1 MRILAIDTA
10 LGACSAC
17 VLDAGDPAPLA
28 IEQTA
33 MERGHAEALMPMIE
47 RVMAKVEGGFS
58 SLDRVAVTI
67 GPGSYTGLR
76 VGISAARAIAFAAG
90 IPAIG
95 ISTLA
100 ASAAPFIGR
109 EGGRVVAAAVDA
121 KHGQVWFQAMNAQ
134 GKQLVSVR
142 QVNHRDAA
150 RAIGAGPVSLV
161 GSAALAVANEA
172 WAIGLDALVG
182 RRRQGA
188 GRDLGGAPRHDRR
201 PGKRPAAPA
210 LSQGAG
216 NDAAGPRPAAAALEQ
231 DAKSGEPVFSQE
243 SCSELLESITFCDSG
258 SIRSES
264 S

>member
-172 WAIGLDALVG
+172 WAIGLDALVVDDAKAPDVIWVA
-182 RRRQGA
+182 R
-188 GRDLGGAPRHDRR
+188 LGMIADPESAP
-201 PGKRPAAPA
+201 
-210 LSQGAG
+210 
-216 NDAAGPRPAAAALEQ
+216 PRPLYLKAPETTPQ
-231 DAKSGEPVFSQE
+231 DRARLP
-243 SCSELLESITFCDSG
+243 
-258 SIRSES
+258 RR
-264 S
+264 

>member
-17 VLDAGDPAPLA
+17 VLDTSDPAPIA
-28 IEQTA
+28 IEQIA

-47 RVMAKVEGGFS
+47 RVMGKIEGGFS

-76 VGISAARAIAFAAG
+76 VGISAARAIALAAG

-121 KHGQVWFQAMNAQ
+121 RHGQVWFQAMNAQ

-172 WAIGLDALVG
+172 WAIGLDALVVDDAKAPDVTWVA
-182 RRRQGA
+182 R
-188 GRDLGGAPRHDRR
+188 LGLIADPESAP
-201 PGKRPAAPA
+201 
-210 LSQGAG
+210 
-216 NDAAGPRPAAAALEQ
+216 PRPLYLKPPETTPQ
-231 DAKSGEPVFSQE
+231 DRARLP
-243 SCSELLESITFCDSG
+243 
-258 SIRSES
+258 RR
-264 S
+264 

>member
-17 VLDAGDPAPLA
+17 VLDAGEATPSVR
-28 IEQTA
+28 EQVA

-47 RVMAKVEGGFS
+47 RVMNAVDGGFA

-95 ISTLA
+95 VTTLA
-100 ASAAPFIGR
+100 ATAAPLIGR
-109 EGGRVVAAAVDA
+109 EPGRVIAAALDA
-121 KHGQVWFQAMNAQ
+121 KHGQVWFQALNGQ
-134 GKQLVSVR
+134 GKQLVSIR

-161 GSAALAVANEA
+161 GSAAMAVANEA
-172 WAIGLDALVG
+172 WAIGLDALVLDESKAPDVTWVA
-182 RRRQGA
+182 R
-188 GRDLGGAPRHDRR
+188 LGLIADPE
-201 PGKRPAAPA
+201 AAP
-210 LSQGAG
+210 
-216 NDAAGPRPAAAALEQ
+216 PRPLYLKAPETTPQ
-231 DAKSGEPVFSQE
+231 DRARLP
-243 SCSELLESITFCDSG
+243 
-258 SIRSES
+258 RR
-264 S
+264 

>member
-17 VLDAGDPAPLA
+17 VLDSGNLDSLA

-76 VGISAARAIAFAAG
+76 VGISAARAIALAAG

-121 KHGQVWFQAMNAQ
+121 RHGQVWFQALNAQ

-172 WAIGLDALVG
+172 WAIGLDALVVDDAKAPDVTWVA
-182 RRRQGA
+182 R
-188 GRDLGGAPRHDRR
+188 LGMIADPETAP
-201 PGKRPAAPA
+201 
-210 LSQGAG
+210 
-216 NDAAGPRPAAAALEQ
+216 PRPLYLKAPETTPQ
-231 DAKSGEPVFSQE
+231 DRARLP
-243 SCSELLESITFCDSG
+243 
-258 SIRSES
+258 RR
-264 S
+264 

>member
-17 VLDAGDPAPLA
+17 VLDTSDPAPLA

-76 VGISAARAIAFAAG
+76 VGISAARAIALAAG

-172 WAIGLDALVG
+172 WAIGLDALVVDDAKAPDVTWVA
-182 RRRQGA
+182 R
-188 GRDLGGAPRHDRR
+188 LGMIADPESAP
-201 PGKRPAAPA
+201 
-210 LSQGAG
+210 
-216 NDAAGPRPAAAALEQ
+216 PRPLYLKAPETTPQ
-231 DAKSGEPVFSQE
+231 DRARLP
-243 SCSELLESITFCDSG
+243 
-258 SIRSES
+258 RR
-264 S
+264 

>member
-17 VLDAGDPAPLA
+17 VLDSSEPAPLA

-76 VGISAARAIAFAAG
+76 VGISAARAIALAAG

-172 WAIGLDALVG
+172 WAIGLDALVVDDAKAPDVTWVA
-182 RRRQGA
+182 R
-188 GRDLGGAPRHDRR
+188 LGMIADPESAP
-201 PGKRPAAPA
+201 
-210 LSQGAG
+210 
-216 NDAAGPRPAAAALEQ
+216 PRPLYLKAPETTPQ
-231 DAKSGEPVFSQE
+231 DRARLP
-243 SCSELLESITFCDSG
+243 
-258 SIRSES
+258 RR
-264 S
+264 

>member
-17 VLDAGDPAPLA
+17 VLDSSDPAPLA

-47 RVMAKVEGGFS
+47 RVMGQVEGGFS

-76 VGISAARAIAFAAG
+76 VGISAARAIALAAG

-95 ISTLA
+95 ITTLA

-172 WAIGLDALVG
+172 WAIGLDALVVDDAKAPDVTWVA
-182 RRRQGA
+182 R
-188 GRDLGGAPRHDRR
+188 LGMIADPESAP
-201 PGKRPAAPA
+201 
-210 LSQGAG
+210 
-216 NDAAGPRPAAAALEQ
+216 PRPLYLKAPETTPQ
-231 DAKSGEPVFSQE
+231 DRARLP
-243 SCSELLESITFCDSG
+243 
-258 SIRSES
+258 RR
-264 S
+264 

>member
-1 MRILAIDTA
+1 LRILAIDTA

-172 WAIGLDALVG
+172 WAIGLDALVVDDAKAPDVIWVA
-182 RRRQGA
+182 R
-188 GRDLGGAPRHDRR
+188 LGMIADPESAP
-201 PGKRPAAPA
+201 
-210 LSQGAG
+210 
-216 NDAAGPRPAAAALEQ
+216 PRPLYLKAPETTPQ
-231 DAKSGEPVFSQE
+231 DRARLP
-243 SCSELLESITFCDSG
+243 
-258 SIRSES
+258 RR
-264 S
+264 

>member
-17 VLDAGDPAPLA
+17 VLDAGAPEPVA

-76 VGISAARAIAFAAG
+76 VGISAARAIALAAG

-172 WAIGLDALVG
+172 WAIGLDALVVDDAKAPDVTWVA
-182 RRRQGA
+182 R
-188 GRDLGGAPRHDRR
+188 LGMIADPESAP
-201 PGKRPAAPA
+201 
-210 LSQGAG
+210 
-216 NDAAGPRPAAAALEQ
+216 PRPLYLKAPETTPQ
-231 DAKSGEPVFSQE
+231 DRARLP
-243 SCSELLESITFCDSG
+243 
-258 SIRSES
+258 RR
-264 S
+264 

>member
-17 VLDAGDPAPLA
+17 VLDTSDPAPLA

-76 VGISAARAIAFAAG
+76 VGISAARAIALAAG

-172 WAIGLDALVG
+172 WAIGLDALVVDDAKAPDVAWVA
-182 RRRQGA
+182 R
-188 GRDLGGAPRHDRR
+188 LGMIADPESAP
-201 PGKRPAAPA
+201 
-210 LSQGAG
+210 
-216 NDAAGPRPAAAALEQ
+216 PRPLYLKAPETTPQ
-231 DAKSGEPVFSQE
+231 DRARLP
-243 SCSELLESITFCDSG
+243 
-258 SIRSES
+258 RR
-264 S
+264 

>member
-17 VLDAGDPAPLA
+17 VLDTSEAAPLA

-47 RVMAKVEGGFS
+47 RVMGSAEGGFS

-76 VGISAARAIAFAAG
+76 VGISAARAIALAAG

-172 WAIGLDALVG
+172 WAIGLDALVVDDAKAPDVTWVA
-182 RRRQGA
+182 R
-188 GRDLGGAPRHDRR
+188 LGMIADPESAP
-201 PGKRPAAPA
+201 
-210 LSQGAG
+210 
-216 NDAAGPRPAAAALEQ
+216 PRPLYLKPPETTPQ
-231 DAKSGEPVFSQE
+231 DRARLP
-243 SCSELLESITFCDSG
+243 
-258 SIRSES
+258 RR
-264 S
+264 

>member
-17 VLDAGDPAPLA
+17 VLDSSDPAPIA
-28 IEQTA
+28 IEQTE

-47 RVMAKVEGGFS
+47 RVMAKAEGGFS
-58 SLDRVAVTI
+58 ALDRVAVTI

-76 VGISAARAIAFAAG
+76 VGISAARAIALAAG

-172 WAIGLDALVG
+172 WAIGLDALVVDDAKAPDVTWVA
-182 RRRQGA
+182 R
-188 GRDLGGAPRHDRR
+188 LGMIADPDSAP
-201 PGKRPAAPA
+201 
-210 LSQGAG
+210 
-216 NDAAGPRPAAAALEQ
+216 PRPLYLKAPETTPQ
-231 DAKSGEPVFSQE
+231 DRARLP
-243 SCSELLESITFCDSG
+243 
-258 SIRSES
+258 RR
-264 S
+264 